1 MVTSPG
7 CVCTIT
13 SSQLAIG
20 RRPAV
25 AADRLFT
32 PASLKWYR
40 SWISL
45 TKSNI
50 RQCVLASLCGILY
63 HLVSTSLTSASS
75 CRSSY
80 KRGCDECSI
89 QWTHDRKH
97 VLILWITREPY
108 LQCGDDH
115 QSPSVNNTPLSFTWV
130 YILNMTWSA
139 IYVKPL
145 LFTCIGLGSQSAS
158 SPWAIP
164 PRRASKRGEP
174 LRASPEG
181 LPTMARED
189 ITAALVWPSSP
200 QPSSGCTWI
209 ERSGVLEILFL
220 D

>member
-25 AADRLFT
+25 AAARLFT

-45 TKSNI
+45 TKSNN

-130 YILNMTWSA
+130 YILNMTWWF
-139 IYVKPL
+139 VLKL
-145 LFTCIGLGSQSAS
+145 CF
-158 SPWAIP
+158 SPVWDLVHRGP
-164 PRRASKRGEP
+164 PAPGQFRQ
-174 LRASPEG
+174 EG
-181 LPTMARED
+181 LPSAESHYERPPRAFLPWRGRTSPRRLSD
-189 ITAALVWPSSP
+189 PPPPSQVVAAP
-200 QPSSGCTWI
+200 G
-209 ERSGVLEILFL
+209 
-220 D
+220 

>member
-1 MVTSPG
+1 MAVSYFKVSFSKTAPHPGYRMVQFYNRVEDIHYSQ
-7 CVCTIT
+7 IT
-13 SSQLAIG
+13 
-20 RRPAV
+20 
-25 AADRLFT
+25 
-32 PASLKWYR
+32 
-40 SWISL
+40 
-45 TKSNI
+45 
-50 RQCVLASLCGILY
+50 
-63 HLVSTSLTSASS
+63 
-75 CRSSY
+75 
-80 KRGCDECSI
+80 E
-89 QWTHDRKH
+89 
-97 VLILWITREPY
+97 EPY
-108 LQCGDDH
+108 LQWGDDH

-130 YILNMTWSA
+130 HILNMTWSA
-139 IYVKPL
+139 IGFTAICVEPL